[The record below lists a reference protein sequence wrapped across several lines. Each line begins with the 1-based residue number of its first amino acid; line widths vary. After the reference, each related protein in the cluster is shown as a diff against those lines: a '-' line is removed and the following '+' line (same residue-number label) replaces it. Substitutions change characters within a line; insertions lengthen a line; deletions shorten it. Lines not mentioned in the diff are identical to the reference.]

1 MIKKDVKKH
10 DILPH
15 EIFYFIFIADP
26 LSSSLAHYCIS
37 LNVYLVTKIKM
48 KLYLNRKYFIKH
60 NIS

>member
-15 EIFYFIFIADP
+15 EIFYFIFIVDP

-37 LNVYLVTKIKM
+37 LNVFLVKVKF
-48 KLYLNRKYFIKH
+48 YLNGKYFIWHK
-60 NIS
+60 IS